1 MFRGFCSDRGFLRA
15 ILGFRG
21 MTRYELVLQIVATT
35 PIGNHFFTQRNNFTF
50 ESGLENIHRV

>member
-15 ILGFRG
+15 IHVFRD
-21 MTRYELVLQIVATT
+21 MTLYELVLQKVATT
-35 PIGNHFFTQRNNFTF
+35 PIGNHFFAQRNNFTF